1 MAASGVFSLLLRY
14 CFQICDT
21 KTTDAL
27 DIFELPICWGS
38 ILQLA
43 GSCAIDAAL
52 HLFMR
57 LQPERLAS
65 AKGGESNCWWLKDP
79 AWPECFSDHRKN
91 GERQPTTWA
100 PNRSL
105 YRKWGYNYKP
115 SKWPE
120 IKWETVFF
128 FFPFSPL
135 YVALWAPTC
144 NWLSG
149 AHFGWTT
156 RFHQKKSHG
165 FPMEKTVK
173 NYSVSLGKG
182 LKKWCLK
189 PFSLN
194 VAILTNSLHLNNP
207 GTANLYNT
215 YG

>member
-1 MAASGVFSLLLRY
+1 MGKDNPQHGPRIDRYTGNGV
-14 CFQICDT
+14 
-21 KTTDAL
+21 TTISPL
-27 DIFELPICWGS
+27 NG
-38 ILQLA
+38 
-43 GSCAIDAAL
+43 
-52 HLFMR
+52 
-57 LQPERLAS
+57 
-65 AKGGESNCWWLKDP
+65 LKL
-79 AWPECFSDHRKN
+79 N
-91 GERQPTTWA
+91 GK
-100 PNRSL
+100 L
-105 YRKWGYNYKP
+105 
-115 SKWPE
+115 
-120 IKWETVFF
+120 FF

>member
-128 FFPFSPL
+128 FFLFHPCTWRYGPRLVTGFRGPILDGLRDFIKKSL
-135 YVALWAPTC
+135 TAFLWKK
-144 NWLSG
+144 LSR
-149 AHFGWTT
+149 TT
-156 RFHQKKSHG
+156 RFLLERG
-165 FPMEKTVK
+165 WRNGV
-173 NYSVSLGKG
+173 
-182 LKKWCLK
+182 
-189 PFSLN
+189 
-194 VAILTNSLHLNNP
+194 
-207 GTANLYNT
+207 
-215 YG
+215 